1 MSSEM
6 MTTRKRKSRSRV
18 EGSMSMAETLD
29 SCNVDTKPIRKVQAI
44 GSKKGCMKGKGG
56 PENSKC
62 KYRGV
67 RQRTWG
73 KWVVEI
79 RQPNGGKRMWLG
91 TFANSLEAA
100 LAYDKAAR
108 TMYGS
113 YARLNF
119 PNSCSASTS
128 SSISPIETPARVDS
142 RTTSNN

>member
-1 MSSEM
+1 
-6 MTTRKRKSRSRV
+6 
-18 EGSMSMAETLD
+18 
-29 SCNVDTKPIRKVQAI
+29 
-44 GSKKGCMKGKGG
+44 MKGKGG